1 MKIRNILIPAL
12 ALLAIS
18 CGTTEPKQN
27 SNTKEMKTAT
37 DSKGRSY
44 SYVSNDPMKVR
55 VYELDNGLKIYLT
68 QNKSEPNIQT
78 LIPVKAGSTYD
89 PKETTGLAHYLEH
102 LMFKGTERLGTQDWE
117 KEKVLLDQ
125 ISDLYEQHKAE
136 QDPAK
141 KKEIYREIDRVS
153 GEAAKFA
160 VSNEYDKAISAIGGS
175 RTNAFTSNERT
186 VYMNTIPANELER
199 WVILERERFG
209 SLVMRFFHTE
219 LETVYE
225 EFNRGQ
231 DQDGRKVYTKMYE
244 NLFPGHPYG
253 EQTTIGEGEH
263 LKNPSMVNIRNY
275 FNEYY
280 VPNNMA
286 ICLSG
291 DFEYDEAADLIY
303 KYWSDL
309 KPNENL
315 NHPTFAKIP
324 AIEGPKTVEVF
335 GPDKENISL
344 AFRLEGKNTQDAE
357 YGEILSQL
365 LYNGKAGM
373 LDLDL
378 NQKQLVLQSYAYTNF
393 LLDYGF
399 LTMYATLRDGQ
410 TMEEAQTLLLAEL
423 EKVKKGEFDEEMLTS
438 IINNMKVQAIEKR
451 ESNYRAFDLMDAFIT
466 GKDWLEVSTQMD
478 RLEKITKAEI
488 VKFAN
493 ERFSNNYVAVY
504 KKVGEDKNKSEVEK
518 PEITSVDLNK
528 EKTSEWLAEFS
539 AMPSSELK
547 PVFLD
552 FEKDITHDELN
563 GLPFR
568 SIKNEDNE
576 LFNLNYIF
584 EMGSNN
590 DKLAPLAFEYLN
602 FLGTSKYTA
611 EELQKEFYKNGLQFG
626 VYTGDRRTYV
636 YMSGLKK
643 STEKGTELLE
653 HLLADAQPDSIA
665 FENFKAGLLK
675 QRQDAKREK
684 RRIQYL
690 AMPSYAKYGPENP
703 VTNIVSEEDLKS
715 LTPKMLTDKIHELTS
730 IEHHIFYYGM
740 DDPKQVKDMVAKYHP
755 KVDKYTKVPA
765 SIELNE
771 LEQNETQV
779 FFVHYDQLQAEVL
792 FLNKD
797 EKFTPE
803 LMPMANLYNSYY
815 GRGLSSIV
823 FQEIRE
829 AKGLA
834 YTAYS
839 SFSKPITD
847 NESYYLTSY
856 VGTQADKLEDAMKAM
871 IDIMNEMPQVNNQLE
886 ASKKSIMKN
895 IASDRKVKDRKFF
908 TYLSYKNLGIDYDI
922 RKTIYEEVQKADMD
936 AMQNFFDKRIKGK
949 KYTIMVLGDRDLIDQ
964 EVLKS
969 YGPVKELTMED
980 IFGY

>member
-1 MKIRNILIPAL
+1 MRIKNYIIPAL
-12 ALLAIS
+12 AFLAIS
-18 CGTTEPKQN
+18 CGTAEPKQN
-27 SNTKEMKTAT
+27 SNTQEMKTAT
-37 DSKGRSY
+37 DSNGRNY
-44 SYVSNDPMKVR
+44 SFVSNDPMKVR
-55 VYELDNGLKIYLT
+55 IYELENGLKIYLT

-102 LMFKGTERLGTQDWE
+102 LMFKGTERMGTQDWE

-125 ISDLYEQHKAE
+125 ISDLYEDHKAE
-136 QDPAK
+136 QDPEK
-141 KKEIYREIDRVS
+141 KKAIYQEIDRVS

-199 WVILERERFG
+199 WVMLERERFG

-225 EFNRGQ
+225 EYNRAL

-275 FNEYY
+275 YNEYY

-291 DFEYDEAADLIY
+291 DFEYEEAAELIE

-309 KPNENL
+309 KPNKNL
-315 NHPTFAKIP
+315 NHPTFDKVP
-324 AIEGPKTVEVF
+324 ALDSPKMIEVF
-335 GPDKENISL
+335 GPDKENVSL

-378 NQKQLVLQSYAYTNF
+378 NQKQQVLQSYAYTNF

-399 LTMYATLRDGQ
+399 LTMAATLREGQ
-410 TMEEAQTLLLAEL
+410 TMEDAQALLLAEL
-423 EKVKKGEFDEEMLTS
+423 EKVKKGEFEEEMLIS
-438 IINNMKVQAIEKR
+438 IINNMKVEAIEKR

-466 GKDWLEVSTQMD
+466 GKDWLEVSTKMD

-493 ERFSNNYVAVY
+493 DRFANNYVAIY
-504 KKVGEDKNKSEVEK
+504 KRAGEDTNKTEVEK
-518 PEITSVDLNK
+518 PQITPVDLNK
-528 EKTSEWLAEFS
+528 EKTSEWLANFTQLPS
-539 AMPSSELK
+539 AELK
-547 PVFLD
+547 PVFLNFD
-552 FEKDITHDELN
+552 EDITHDELN
-563 GLPFR
+563 GIPFR

-590 DKLAPLAFEYLN
+590 DKLAPLAFEYLK
-602 FLGTSKYTA
+602 FLGTSKYSA

-665 FENFKAGLLK
+665 FKNYVAGLLK
-675 QRQDAKREK
+675 KRDDAKREK
-684 RRIQYL
+684 WRIQYMAL
-690 AMPSYAKYGPENP
+690 PSYAKYGAQNP
-703 VTNIVSEEDLKS
+703 ITNVVSEEELK
-715 LTPKMLTDKIHELTS
+715 TIDPKILTDKIHELTS
-730 IEHHIFYYGM
+730 TEHHIFYYGM
-740 DDPKQVKDMVAKYHP
+740 DDPKVVKEMVSKYHP
-755 KVDKYTKVPA
+755 KVDNYAAVPA

-771 LEQNETQV
+771 LDQYETQV
-779 FFVHYDQLQAEVL
+779 YFVHYDQLQAEVL
-792 FLNKD
+792 MLNKD
-797 EKFTPE
+797 EKFSPE

-839 SFSKPITD
+839 SFSKPVSN

-871 IDIMNEMPQVNNQLE
+871 IEIMNEMPQVENQLE

-922 RKTIYEEVQKADMD
+922 RKTIYEEVQQADMNG
-936 AMQNFFDKRIKGK
+936 MQAFFDKRIKGK

-964 EVLKS
+964 EVLKT
-969 YGPVKELTMED
+969 YGPVKELTMKD